1 MVYSKLTVLDSTS
14 QTSKL
19 SLNKRVYIEYS
30 ERPLS
35 SESGRSARDID
46 IRKLGTLDIG
56 VYTQYSNENKEVSTI
71 SALIRIIKKQLI
83 WLPT

>member
-30 ERPLS
+30 ERLLS
-35 SESGRSARDID
+35 SESGHSA
-46 IRKLGTLDIG
+46 KLFELILLII
-56 VYTQYSNENKEVSTI
+56 NARI
-71 SALIRIIKKQLI
+71 SASIGDINTLRYGND
-83 WLPT
+83 